1 MPPELKRFRDVTG
14 GDGGDS
20 VEVGEGPRY
29 T

>member
-14 GDGGDS
+14 GNGGDAL
-20 VEVGEGPRY
+20 EVGEGPRD